1 MLAGMLLAWAG
12 LDDLD
17 LIGRVVLIFAF
28 LTACQTALERL
39 PWAPDRTHQQ

>member
-1 MLAGMLLAWAG
+1 MPLAWLG

-28 LTACQTALERL
+28 LTACQAALERL
-39 PWAPDRTHQQ
+39 PSTIDPNHLP